1 MSAPGVPAQA
11 MAARALLDAEPRDAD
26 LRESDTRAAIVIL
39 RPRVLRKLEAAKY
52 LGVSRATVE
61 RMIAAG
67 EIEAKTLRGVVL
79 VSVASL
85 DAYLDALPDAREGRR
100 Q

>member
-1 MSAPGVPAQA
+1 MTVLA
-11 MAARALLDAEPRDAD
+11 MPDHEKGDG
-26 LRESDTRAAIVIL
+26 IVVL
-39 RPRVLRKLEAAKY
+39 RPRVLRQTEAAKY

-61 RMIAAG
+61 RMLAAG
-67 EIEAKTLRGVVL
+67 EIEAKRLRGVVL

-85 DAYLDALPDAREGRR
+85 DAYLDSLPDARETKE

>member
-1 MSAPGVPAQA
+1 MTVLA
-11 MAARALLDAEPRDAD
+11 MPDHEKGD
-26 LRESDTRAAIVIL
+26 AIVVL

-61 RMIAAG
+61 RMLAAG
-67 EIEAKTLRGVVL
+67 EIEAKVLRGVVL

-85 DAYLDALPDAREGRR
+85 DAYLDSLPDAREAKE